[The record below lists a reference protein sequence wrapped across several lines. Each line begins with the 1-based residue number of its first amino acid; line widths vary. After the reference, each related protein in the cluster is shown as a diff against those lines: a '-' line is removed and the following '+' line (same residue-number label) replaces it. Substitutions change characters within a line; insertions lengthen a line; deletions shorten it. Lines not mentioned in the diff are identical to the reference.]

1 MSKRKAKTNTDNDSD
16 KENQI
21 VFEKQPKRSTR
32 TQPSTSPST
41 TTISVE
47 SNTSQDATN
56 PKPEIA
62 QIRDLLNSVKST
74 SKCSVSGTATELPP
88 DPELTIKNHGKLIL
102 PLNKI
107 SADSLIKICEPSPY
121 GRKTETLYN
130 KAVRDSY
137 QLEPKQIQIK
147 NAKAWNDGL
156 QKLAQRVCHEMGCQS
171 KVNAHLYKML
181 VYKQGSH
188 FKKHK
193 DTEKHAGMFATLIVQ
208 LPSVYTGGQLIVYDN
223 QGRAQTHTLAQD
235 GISYAA
241 HYADLE
247 HEVAELKSGHRVALI
262 YNLCCA
268 ERELNESAYNV
279 SSGLMDDMRQAL
291 AGLSESAC
299 PMAVFFEHHYTQDSF
314 LMNGVNALKG
324 VDKERFVLIKKANDL
339 LGTERKSRFFL
350 VQAALE
356 VIDGDMLAGC
366 YGALSCA
373 ESEIAEEDKVEYD
386 GPGPKSKR
394 WDECNADPRIRKFF
408 GLDGMPCFSEHET
421 YFDFSMFNAV
431 IEPNSGSIFDFK
443 QAQVFRILFFFEI
456 RREKFGF

>member
-1 MSKRKAKTNTDNDSD
+1 MGKRKVNTNTDNDSD

-21 VFEKQPKRSTR
+21 LFEKQPKRSTR
-32 TQPSTSPST
+32 AQPSTSSS

-47 SNTSQDATN
+47 SNTSQHSTT

-62 QIRDLLNSVKST
+62 QIRDLLKSVQST
-74 SKCSVSGTATELPP
+74 SKRSVSGTATELPP
-88 DPELTIKNHGKLIL
+88 DPEITIKNHGKLVL
-102 PLNKI
+102 PLTKT

-121 GRKTETLYN
+121 GHKTETVYN

-147 NAKAWNDGL
+147 NPKAWNDGL
-156 QKLAQRVCHEMGCQS
+156 QKLAQRVCHEMGCKS
-171 KVNAHLYKML
+171 KVNAYLYKML
-181 VYKQGSH
+181 VYKQSSH

-223 QGRAQTHTLAQD
+223 QGRAQTHNLAQD
-235 GISYAA
+235 CISYAA

-247 HEVAELKSGHRVALI
+247 HEIAELKSGYRVTLI
-262 YNLCCA
+262 YNLCCS
-268 ERELNESAYNV
+268 ERELNESAYDI
-279 SSGLMDDMRQAL
+279 SSGLMDSMKQAL
-291 AGLSESAC
+291 DGLNQSAC
-299 PMAVFFEHHYTQDSF
+299 PIALFFEHHYTQNSF

-339 LGTERKSRFFL
+339 LGAERKSRFYL

-356 VIDGDMLAGC
+356 VIDGDMFVDCDGELN
-366 YGALSCA
+366 YA
-373 ESEIAEEDKVEYD
+373 ESEIAEEDKIEYD
-386 GPGPKSKR
+386 GSGPKSKR

-408 GLDGMPCFSEHET
+408 GLNGMPCFSEQET

-431 IEPNSGSIFDFK
+431 IEPHSGSIFDFK
-443 QAQVFRILFFFEI
+443 QPQVIRILILFC
-456 RREKFGF
+456 